1 MKTSSKE
8 KAIFYTSYKDEEPKI
23 QANANLCLMAIDD
36 EVCND
41 ELDDYDI
48 LNNEYEGLLVDFEKL
63 LHNVLSIEK

>member
-8 KAIFYTSYKDEEPKI
+8 EEIFYTSYEDEEPEI
-23 QANANLCLMAIDD
+23 QAKANLCLMAIDD

-48 LNNEYEGLLVDFEKL
+48 LNNE
-63 LHNVLSIEK
+63 